1 MSEDNN
7 EIISITIPDR
17 ESVAEI
23 VDFIENEL
31 QPPSKLKWLLIF
43 FVLGLAGGLGL
54 GVFVAWLR

>member
-7 EIISITIPDR
+7 EIISITIPNT

-31 QPPSKLKWLLIF
+31 QPPSKLRWLLIF

-54 GVFVAWLR
+54 GVFVIWLR

>member
-7 EIISITIPDR
+7 EIISITIPNT

-31 QPPSKLKWLLIF
+31 QPPSKLKWIMIF
-43 FVLGLAGGLGL
+43 FMLGLLGGAGL
-54 GVFVAWLR
+54 GVFIAWVK